1 MSRPTQSSAN
11 IYTVI
16 VRDEF
21 IYACASGCLN
31 AVNRVLEYNPT
42 TCFLAE
48 LDIAFK
54 CALAGEHDNI
64 LLWMWSHNPNV
75 GTHRPSDAAY
85 QKYTTRRISEPN
97 ITRMNKLRKRQG
109 LAPIRGYVP
118 DQVVAV
124 PEKIADKYKLHPKK
138 RPANSCEITKG
149 KLSLSS
155 RGDFLGGGVVIRI
168 SLPTYA

>member
-75 GTHRPSDAAY
+75 GGSIPSST
-85 QKYTTRRISEPN
+85 KLGMLGFEPR
-97 ITRMNKLRKRQG
+97 TLG
-109 LAPIRGYVP
+109 LKV
-118 DQVVAV
+118 
-124 PEKIADKYKLHPKK
+124 HC
-138 RPANSCEITKG
+138 S
-149 KLSLSS
+149 
-155 RGDFLGGGVVIRI
+155 
-168 SLPTYA
+168 TY